1 MTAVRVWCCL
11 LALLCWGAASA
22 ETLRL
27 AANLWP
33 PFTDASALNGG
44 VATDLVRTALAR
56 GGYASSYVEVPWERA
71 MRGLQRGEYD
81 ALVAAWYGEER
92 AVYGHFSKPYLINRI
107 RLLQRKGG
115 TIQFRQ
121 LSDLYPYLIAVGRGY
136 AYSPEFDNDP
146 RLRKFVV
153 GDFTNAARMLSRGR
167 VDLALDDEMVARYHF
182 GRDLSDIRDELEFLP
197 QPLSESSSHLLVRR
211 SHADHQRIVEAFDQ
225 AIEAMRAD
233 GSYVAIFRRHGL
245 EQAVEKLPALPP

>member
-1 MTAVRVWCCL
+1 MSGVRVWCCL
-11 LALLCWGAASA
+11 LALLCWGSTSA

-33 PFTDASALNGG
+33 PFTDESALNGG
-44 VATDLVRTALAR
+44 VATDLVSTALAR
-56 GGYASSYVEVPWERA
+56 GGYASRYVEVPWERA
-71 MRGLQRGEYD
+71 VRGLQRGDYD
-81 ALVAAWYGEER
+81 ALVAAWFSEER

-115 TIQFRQ
+115 TIEFQR
-121 LSDLYPYLIAVGRGY
+121 LSDLYPYLIAVSRGY

-146 RLRKFVV
+146 RLHKFVV

-167 VDLALDDEMVARYHF
+167 VDLALDDELVARYHF
-182 GRDLSDIRDELEFLP
+182 GRTLSDIRDELEFLP
-197 QPLSESSSHLLVRR
+197 QPLSESSLHLLIRR
-211 SHADHQRIVEAFDQ
+211 SHPDHQRIAEAFDR

-233 GSYVAIFRRHGL
+233 GSYAAILQRHGL
-245 EQAVEKLPALPP
+245 

>member
-1 MTAVRVWCCL
+1 MRGVRLCCCL
-11 LALLCWGAASA
+11 LVLLCWGSAAA

-27 AANLWP
+27 AGNFWP
-33 PFTDASALNGG
+33 PFTDASAPNGG
-44 VATDLVRTALAR
+44 LATDLVRTALAR
-56 GGYASSYVEVPWERA
+56 GGYPSHYEEVPWERA

-81 ALVAAWYGEER
+81 ALVSAWFSEAR
-92 AVYGHFSKPYLINRI
+92 AVYGHYSKPYLINRI

-115 TIQFRQ
+115 AVQFRQ

-146 RLRKFVV
+146 QLHKFVV

-167 VDLALDDEMVARYHF
+167 VDLALDDELVVRYHF
-182 GRDLSDIRDELEFLP
+182 ARELSDIRDQLEFLP
-197 QPLSESSSHLLVRR
+197 QPLSESNSHLLVRR
-211 SHADHQRIVEAFDQ
+211 SRADHQRIVDAFDR

-233 GSYVAIFRRHGL
+233 GSYAEIFRRHGF
-245 EQAVEKLPALPP
+245 